1 MDKTHNKNRETIFT
15 SSYQDA
21 IQQEATPESIPENN
35 NSSRSLEGDE
45 DDMYISAL
53 ASCIYGY
60 KQTLEDK
67 KGVLPGYISTI
78 NERFPKLIEK
88 EEWGQFLKTADQ
100 LINDSASMC
109 QNIDEIKKAGDSCR
123 LEELKDEAEKLKDKV
138 EHLLD
143 DLGDAITEEA
153 MRCDLFV
160 ISMYYHIVDLTDR
173 TLGLYLSIKG
183 YEKLHQDTRN
193 DK

>member
-15 SSYQDA
+15 LSYQDA

-35 NSSRSLEGDE
+35 NSSRSLEGE

-60 KQTLEDK
+60 KETLEDK
-67 KGVLPGYISTI
+67 KDLLPGYISTI
-78 NERFPKLIEK
+78 NDRFSELTEK

-100 LINDSASMC
+100 LINDSASMR

-123 LEELKDEAEKLKDKV
+123 LEELKDEAEELKDKV
-138 EHLLD
+138 KHLLD

-153 MRCDLFV
+153 ILYDLFV
-160 ISMYYHIVDLTDR
+160 ISMYDHIVDLKECTF
-173 TLGLYLSIKG
+173 GLYLSIKG
-183 YEKLHQDTRN
+183 YEKLHQDEQHN
-193 DK
+193 E